1 MFQLTKVWTD
11 QEPGIG
17 MVEIRYLWTP
27 LGEAARWEGQ
37 EDAEVLAVVPDTN
50 PRVRQAVIEIPRYLN
65 EKDSYQLHYRFVVVR
80 NGREEF
86 SPVFSEE
93 IVAREVPYVDQQGRI
108 TEVRVLWGVDG
119 WAAPN
124 WTQARLEGL
133 KLHMIPTRPGHDIEG
148 EGIAD
153 DAFYELIQTVREL
166 SGGRIEWTEGML
178 YPVLHWME
186 REHLIESEWRNAQYG
201 GRRRR
206 YYRIPKEGR
215 KALQSDQQQWMAVH
229 TTLMTLWKTKPHL
242 I

>member
-17 MVEIRYLWTP
+17 MVEIRYLWSP

-86 SPVFSEE
+86 SPISSEE

-119 WAAPN
+119 WTAPN
-124 WTQARLEGL
+124 WTQARLDGL
-133 KLHMIPTRPGHDIEG
+133 NLQMIPTRPGHDIEG

-153 DAFYELIQTVREL
+153 DAIYELIQTVPL
-166 SGGRIEWTEGML
+166 
-178 YPVLHWME
+178 P
-186 REHLIESEWRNAQYG
+186 
-201 GRRRR
+201 RR
-206 YYRIPKEGR
+206 YVAKVWGQRGAAVEYVYQLLRTNSPLPEDDFETWDNNQTQNYRLVLE
-215 KALQSDQQQWMAVH
+215 
-229 TTLMTLWKTKPHL
+229 
-242 I
+242 